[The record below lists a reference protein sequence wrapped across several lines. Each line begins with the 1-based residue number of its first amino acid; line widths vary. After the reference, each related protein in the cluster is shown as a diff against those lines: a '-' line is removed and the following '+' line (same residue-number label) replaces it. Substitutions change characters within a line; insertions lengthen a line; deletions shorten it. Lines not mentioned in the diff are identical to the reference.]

1 MDDTKRKVSFSI
13 LMYLS
18 RIPDIRGQLS
28 QVKFPSTV
36 LPFNTTTQPLKLIII
51 CAGFTLQSACSHLSC
66 DLVGLSLQEEEEVL
80 NRSRIWIQT
89 GIRIQRR
96 PAGASRLLNRSWRP
110 SDLTGSLILNQSQM
124 RPSKMI

>member
-1 MDDTKRKVSFSI
+1 MENDAKRKVSFNI

-36 LPFNTTTQPLKLIII
+36 LPFNTTTQPLKLIRIY
-51 CAGFTLQSACSHLSC
+51 AAFMLQSTCSDLSC
-66 DLVGLSLQEEEEVL
+66 ALVGLSLQEEEEEEVL
-80 NRSRIWIQT
+80 NQSR
-89 GIRIQRR
+89 IRIQRR

-124 RPSKMI
+124 RPSKMIFF